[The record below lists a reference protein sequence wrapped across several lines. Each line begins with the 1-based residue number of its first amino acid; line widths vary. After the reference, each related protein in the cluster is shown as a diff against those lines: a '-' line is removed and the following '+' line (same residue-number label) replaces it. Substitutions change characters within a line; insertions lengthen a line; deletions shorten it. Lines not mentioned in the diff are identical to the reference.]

1 MPPARLIGHG
11 PSMADEVAA
20 GLRVSWIR
28 AGIALSALSVAGLV
42 KLHRSDDGR
51 PLHAL
56 PLGVRVV
63 VAVTGVP
70 EE

>member
-1 MPPARLIGHG
+1 
-11 PSMADEVAA
+11 MADEVAA
-20 GLRVSWIR
+20 GLKVPWTR
-28 AGIALSALSVAGLV
+28 AVIALSALSVVGLV

-56 PLGVRVV
+56 PLGVWVL
-63 VAVTGVP
+63 VAVPGMP

>member
-1 MPPARLIGHG
+1 
-11 PSMADEVAA
+11 
-20 GLRVSWIR
+20 
-28 AGIALSALSVAGLV
+28 V